1 MQAPSAIMMWYQECG
16 MKMDKAKIKSLLI
29 YENATVKQ
37 AMQKLNETAQK
48 ILFVTDERNRLL
60 GTVTDGDI
68 RRAIIRGSGFTDGI
82 DAIMNRK
89 YAFLR
94 WKPASLVE
102 EAKELMVAREI
113 EQLPILDE
121 EGVVVDVILWT
132 DILDRKPNLVPMQS
146 HTNYVV
152 IMAGGK
158 GTRMDPFTRI
168 FPKPLIPIGEKTI
181 IEVIMDR
188 FHKSGFQRFI
198 LTLNYKK
205 EYIKIFL
212 HESNM
217 PYSVEWV
224 EEPDFM
230 GTAGSLSLLKD
241 KLQETFI
248 VANCDSLLDVNMSEV
263 IAWHK
268 EQGAAM
274 TVVGCY
280 NEVKIHFGV
289 LELGNG
295 KLQRILEKP
304 THDVI
309 INTGIYV
316 MEPHVINYIGDG
328 KEVNMDELIGTLITA
343 DENVTVYPIHS
354 GWLDIGR
361 WDQYKQA
368 LRDYE
373 F

>member
-1 MQAPSAIMMWYQECG
+1 MQ
-16 MKMDKAKIKSLLI
+16 KNKLKSLLI
-29 YENATVKQ
+29 PLDTTIKQ
-37 AMQKLNETAQK
+37 AMQNLNESAQQ
-48 ILFVTDERNRLL
+48 ILFVTDERMRLL

-68 RRAIIRGSGFTDGI
+68 RRAIIRGSGFTDGMA
-82 DAIMNRK
+82 AIMNRK
-89 YAFLR
+89 YTFLR
-94 WKPASLVE
+94 WNPASLVE
-102 EAKELMVAREI
+102 EAKELMVGKEI

-132 DILDRKPNLVPMQS
+132 DILDRKPHPSPMQS

-188 FHKSGFQRFI
+188 FHKSGFQKFV

-212 HESNM
+212 HESDM

-248 VANCDSLLDVNMSEV
+248 VANCDSLLDIDVSEV
-263 IAWHK
+263 LAWHK
-268 EQGAAM
+268 ERGAAM
-274 TVVGCY
+274 TVIGCY

-316 MEPHVINYIGDG
+316 MEPHVISYIDDG
-328 KEVNMDELIGTLITA
+328 KQENMDKLIGKLIDA

>member
-1 MQAPSAIMMWYQECG
+1 ME
-16 MKMDKAKIKSLLI
+16 KNKLKSILVRPG
-29 YENATVKQ
+29 TTMKQ
-37 AMQKLNETAQK
+37 AMQDLNESAQK
-48 ILFVTDERNRLL
+48 ILFVTDEHRRLL
-60 GTVTDGDI
+60 GTLTDGDI
-68 RRAIIRGSGFTDGI
+68 RRAIIRGSGFADRI
-82 DAIMNRK
+82 DTIMNRR
-89 YAFLR
+89 YTFL
-94 WKPASLVE
+94 KAESTSLAE
-102 EAKELMVAREI
+102 EAKELMVAKEI
-113 EQLPILDE
+113 EQLPVLDE

-132 DILDRKPNLVPMQS
+132 DVVESKHLVAPVQLR
-146 HTNYVV
+146 TNSVV

-168 FPKPLIPIGEKTI
+168 FPKPLIPVGEKTI
-181 IEVIMDR
+181 VELIMDQ
-188 FHKSGFQRFI
+188 FHKSGFHKFI

-212 HESNM
+212 QESNM

-224 EEPDFM
+224 EEADFM
-230 GTAGSLSLLKD
+230 GTAGSLSLLKG
-241 KLQETFI
+241 KLRETFI
-248 VANCDSLLDVNMSEV
+248 VTNCDSLLDVNVSEV
-263 IAWHK
+263 LAWHK
-268 EQGAAM
+268 KQGAAM
-274 TVVGCY
+274 TVIGCC

-309 INTGIYV
+309 VNTGIYV
-316 MEPHVINYIGDG
+316 MEPHVINYINDG
-328 KEVNMDELIGTLITA
+328 KEEDMDKLIGKLIA
-343 DENVTVYPIHS
+343 AEENVTVYPINS

-361 WDQYKQA
+361 WDQYKRA

>member
-1 MQAPSAIMMWYQECG
+1 
-16 MKMDKAKIKSLLI
+16 
-29 YENATVKQ
+29 
-37 AMQKLNETAQK
+37 
-48 ILFVTDERNRLL
+48 
-60 GTVTDGDI
+60 
-68 RRAIIRGSGFTDGI
+68 
-82 DAIMNRK
+82 
-89 YAFLR
+89 
-94 WKPASLVE
+94 
-102 EAKELMVAREI
+102 
-113 EQLPILDE
+113 LPILDK
-121 EGVVVDVILWT
+121 EGVVVDVIFWT
-132 DILDRKPNLVPMQS
+132 DLVDRKPLIVPVQL
-146 HTNYVV
+146 HTNSVV

-188 FHKSGFQRFI
+188 FHKSGFQKFI

-224 EEPDFM
+224 EESDFM

-241 KLQETFI
+241 KLKETFI
-248 VANCDSLLDVNMSEV
+248 VANCDSLLDVNVSEV
-263 IAWHK
+263 LAWHK

-274 TVVGCY
+274 TVIGCY

-309 INTGIYV
+309 VNTGIYV
-316 MEPHVINYIGDG
+316 MEPHVINYIDDG
-328 KEVNMDELIGTLITA
+328 KEINMDKLIGKLIEN
-343 DENVTVYPIHS
+343 DENVTVYPIRS

>member
-1 MQAPSAIMMWYQECG
+1 MQ
-16 MKMDKAKIKSLLI
+16 KNKLKSLLVPPDI
-29 YENATVKQ
+29 TIKQ
-37 AMQKLNETAQK
+37 AMQNLNESAQQ
-48 ILFVTDERNRLL
+48 ILFVTDEYLRLL

-68 RRAIIRGSGFTDGI
+68 RRAIIRGAGFADEI
-82 DAIMNRK
+82 EAIMNRK
-89 YAFLR
+89 FTFLR
-94 WKPASLVE
+94 WKPTSLVE
-102 EAKELMVAREI
+102 EAKELMVGKEI

-132 DILDRKPNLVPMQS
+132 DILDRKPHPAPTQL

-158 GTRMDPFTRI
+158 GSRMDPFTRI
-168 FPKPLIPIGEKTI
+168 FPKPLIPIGNKTI
-181 IEVIMDR
+181 VEMIMDR
-188 FHKSGFQRFI
+188 FHKSGFQKFI

-212 HESNM
+212 HESDM

-224 EEPDFM
+224 EEPVFM

-241 KLQETFI
+241 KLKETFI
-248 VANCDSLLDVNMSEV
+248 VANCDSLLDVNVSEV
-263 IAWHK
+263 LAWHK

-274 TVVGCY
+274 TVIGCY

-316 MEPHVINYIGDG
+316 MEPHVINYIDDG
-328 KEVNMDELIGTLITA
+328 KEMNMDKLIGKLIEA

>member
-1 MQAPSAIMMWYQECG
+1 
-16 MKMDKAKIKSLLI
+16 MKMDKSKIKSLLI
-29 YENATVKQ
+29 SENTAIKK
-37 AMQKLNETAQK
+37 AMENLNESAQK
-48 ILFVTDERNRLL
+48 ILFVIDDHLRLL

-68 RRAIIRGSGFTDGI
+68 RRALINGTRFSDQVES
-82 DAIMNRK
+82 IMNKEYSFVRWSPT
-89 YAFLR
+89 FLLE
-94 WKPASLVE
+94 K
-102 EAKELMVAREI
+102 AKDLMVDNEI
-113 EQLPILDE
+113 EQLPVLDE
-121 EGVVVDVILWT
+121 DGVVVNVILWT
-132 DILDRKPNLVPMQS
+132 DILGRRPKPPLSPLYE
-146 HTNYVV
+146 NYVV

-168 FPKPLIPIGEKTI
+168 FPKPLIPIGEKTV
-181 IEVIMDR
+181 IELIMDSFYKNGFKR
-188 FHKSGFQRFI
+188 FV

-205 EYIKIFL
+205 EYIKLFL
-212 HESNM
+212 RECNM

-224 EEPDFM
+224 EESDFM
-230 GTAGSLSLLKD
+230 GTAGSLTLLKH
-241 KLQETFI
+241 KLRETFI
-248 VANCDSLLDVNMSEV
+248 VANCDSLLDFDVSDV
-263 IAWHK
+263 LRWHK

-304 THDVI
+304 SHDTI

-316 MEPHVINYIGDG
+316 MEPHVIDYIDEG
-328 KEVNMDELIGTLITA
+328 KSMDIDRLIGRA
-343 DENVTVYPIHS
+343 MAGREKVSVYPIHS

-361 WDQYKQA
+361 WDKYKQA

>member
-1 MQAPSAIMMWYQECG
+1 MYKE
-16 MKMDKAKIKSLLI
+16 KLNSLLI
-29 YENATVKQ
+29 PVYTTVKQ
-37 AMQKLNETAQK
+37 AMQKLDETAEK
-48 ILFVTDERNRLL
+48 ILFVVDDKKRLL
-60 GTVTDGDI
+60 ATLTDGDI
-68 RRAIIRGSGFTDGI
+68 RRAIIRGSGFTDSI
-82 DAIMNRK
+82 DTVMNQK
-89 YAFLR
+89 YVFLR
-94 WKPASLVE
+94 WKPTPLVE
-102 EAKELMVAREI
+102 EAKELMVVKEI

-121 EGVVVDVILWT
+121 EGAIVDVILWT
-132 DILDRKPNLVPMQS
+132 DVLDRKPLMTPVQS
-146 HTNYVV
+146 YMNYVV

-168 FPKPLIPIGEKTI
+168 FPKPLIPIEEKPI

-188 FHKSGFQRFI
+188 FYKSGFQKFI

-212 HESNM
+212 RESNM

-224 EEPDFM
+224 EEPVFM
-230 GTAGSLSLLKD
+230 GTAGSLSLLRD

-248 VANCDSLLDVNMSEV
+248 VANCDSLLDINVGEV
-263 IAWHK
+263 LDWHK
-268 EQGAAM
+268 KQNAAM
-274 TVVGCY
+274 TVIGCY

-289 LELGNG
+289 LELGDG
-295 KLQRILEKP
+295 KLKRILEKP

-316 MEPHVINYIGDG
+316 MEPNVINYIDNG
-328 KEVNMDELIGTLITA
+328 KEENMDRLIGKLIEA
-343 DENVTVYPIHS
+343 DEKVTVYPIHS

>member
-1 MQAPSAIMMWYQECG
+1 MQ
-16 MKMDKAKIKSLLI
+16 KDKLKSLLVPPDI
-29 YENATVKQ
+29 TIKQ
-37 AMQKLNETAQK
+37 AMQNLNESAQQ
-48 ILFVTDERNRLL
+48 ILFVTDEHLRLL

-89 YAFLR
+89 YSFLR
-94 WKPASLVE
+94 WKPTSLVE
-102 EAKELMVAREI
+102 EAKELMVGREI

-132 DILDRKPNLVPMQS
+132 DMLDRKSQPAPILP

-188 FHKSGFQRFI
+188 FHKSGFQKFI

-212 HESNM
+212 HESDM

-224 EEPDFM
+224 EETDFM

-248 VANCDSLLDVNMSEV
+248 VANCDSLLDVNVSDV
-263 IAWHK
+263 LAWHK

-274 TVVGCY
+274 TVIGCY

-309 INTGIYV
+309 INTGIYI
-316 MEPHVINYIGDG
+316 MEPHVINYIDDG
-328 KEVNMDELIGTLITA
+328 KEENMDKLIGKLIAA

>member
-1 MQAPSAIMMWYQECG
+1 MH
-16 MKMDKAKIKSLLI
+16 KDKLKSLLVPPDI
-29 YENATVKQ
+29 TIKQ
-37 AMQKLNETAQK
+37 AMQKLNESAQQ
-48 ILFVTDERNRLL
+48 ILFVTDERLRLL
-60 GTVTDGDI
+60 GTITDGDI
-68 RRAIIRGSGFTDGI
+68 RRAIIRGSRFIDGI
-82 DAIMNRK
+82 EAVMNRK
-89 YAFLR
+89 YASLR
-94 WKPASLVE
+94 WKPTSLLE
-102 EAKELMVAREI
+102 EAKEVMIGREI
-113 EQLPILDE
+113 EQLPVLDE
-121 EGVVVDVILWT
+121 KGVVVDVILWT
-132 DILDRKPNLVPMQS
+132 DVLDGKPHKPSAHMHS
-146 HTNYVV
+146 NYVV

-168 FPKPLIPIGEKTI
+168 FPKPLIPVGNKTI
-181 IEVIMDR
+181 VEVIMDR
-188 FHKSGFQRFI
+188 FHKNGFQKFI

-205 EYIKIFL
+205 EYIKIYL
-212 HESNM
+212 HESDM

-224 EEPDFM
+224 EEPDYM
-230 GTAGSLSLLKD
+230 GTAGSLSLLKY
-241 KLQETFI
+241 KLKETFV
-248 VANCDSLLDVNMSEV
+248 VANCDSLLDLDVSEV
-263 IAWHK
+263 LSWHK

-274 TVVGCY
+274 TVIGCY

-316 MEPHVINYIGDG
+316 MEPHVINYIDDG
-328 KEVNMDELIGTLITA
+328 KEVQMDKLIGSLIDA
-343 DENVTVYPIHS
+343 DENVIVYPIHS